1 MSEASALIRQVKELE
16 AESTRLFRENLAL
29 QAKLLLLEEQLN
41 LTKEVPNGPFC

>member
-1 MSEASALIRQVKELE
+1 MDNIIRQVKDLE